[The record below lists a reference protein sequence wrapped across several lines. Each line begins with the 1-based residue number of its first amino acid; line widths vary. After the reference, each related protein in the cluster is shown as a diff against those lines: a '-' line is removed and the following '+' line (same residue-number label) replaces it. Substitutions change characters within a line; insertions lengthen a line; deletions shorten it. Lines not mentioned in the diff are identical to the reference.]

1 MSKRGS
7 DPTRR
12 GSLQIKKRRGVRTQ
26 TILVPDSDDES
37 LPPNVTTDYARL
49 VKTRVNL
56 SGKVG
61 TITATSV
68 RLLEVE
74 TAPKDLPLEVVI
86 DDPADAATE
95 AIVPVISATRKRQKK
110 ANDSVSLT

>member
-7 DPTRR
+7 DPPCR
-12 GSLQIKKRRGVRTQ
+12 GNLQIKKRKGVRTQ
-26 TILVPDSDDES
+26 VILVPDSDDES
-37 LPPNVTTDYARL
+37 LPPNVTTDYVWL

-61 TITATSV
+61 AITATSV
-68 RLLEVE
+68 HLLEVE
-74 TAPKDLPLEVVI
+74 TAPKDLPLEVDI
-86 DDPADAATE
+86 DDPADAATK
-95 AIVPVISATRKRQKK
+95 AIIPIISATRKKRKK